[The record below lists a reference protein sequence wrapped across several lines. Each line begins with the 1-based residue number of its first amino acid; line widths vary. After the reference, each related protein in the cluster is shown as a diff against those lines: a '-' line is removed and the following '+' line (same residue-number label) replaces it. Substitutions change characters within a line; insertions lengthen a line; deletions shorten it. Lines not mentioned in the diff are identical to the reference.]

1 MIDLY
6 DLSPD
11 ELTELLAGWGEPG
24 FRARQLSS
32 WLYEKLSASFDAM
45 TNLPASLRARLAQET
60 ILGSLVL
67 EDEEISH
74 DGTVKRLYRLH
85 DGQLIESVLM

>member
-11 ELTELLAGWGEPG
+11 ELADLLTGWGEPG

-60 ILGSLVL
+60 TSAASSSKTRKSVTTARSSGSTACTTG
-67 EDEEISH
+67 S
-74 DGTVKRLYRLH
+74 
-85 DGQLIESVLM
+85 